1 MRAGPVRCFAEP
13 LGATLAAR
21 ICSARA
27 VRLGVAVA
35 RVLIIDD
42 DVRLGALLEKLLK
55 PDGFQVSIVT
65 DGLQGAKRATT
76 EVFDLVVL
84 DVMLPGIDGY
94 EVLRR
99 IRAVSKV
106 PVLMLTAK
114 GTENDRIV
122 GLELGADDY
131 LPKPFNPR
139 ELLARIKAILR
150 RSEATV
156 PAAPQETLT
165 VGDLTLDVAR
175 REVAVAGRLVQLT
188 TTEFDMLR
196 CFMRYPGQTLSRDAL
211 MDMLRGVG
219 YAAYDRSIDVHVKN
233 LRAKI
238 EDDTRTPRY
247 IKTIWGTGYMLAAES
262 VVGAEAVRAR

>member
-1 MRAGPVRCFAEP
+1 M
-13 LGATLAAR
+13 AR
-21 ICSARA
+21 ILL
-27 VRLGVAVA
+27 V
-35 RVLIIDD
+35 DD
-42 DVRLGALLEKLLK
+42 DIRLGALLERLLK
-55 PDGFQVSIVT
+55 PEGFQVAVVT
-65 DGLQGAKRATT
+65 DGLQGARRATS

-84 DVMLPGIDGY
+84 DVMLPGIDGC

-99 IRAVSKV
+99 IRQQSKV
-106 PVLMLTAK
+106 PVVMLTAK

-139 ELLARIKAILR
+139 ELLARIKAVLR
-150 RSEATV
+150 RAEGTASGQVTE
-156 PAAPQETLT
+156 LIK
-165 VGDLTLDVAR
+165 VGPLAMDGAR
-175 REVAVAGRLVQLT
+175 REVTIHGEAVALT
-188 TTEFDMLR
+188 TTEFDLLR

-238 EDDTRTPRY
+238 EADSRNPKY
-247 IKTIWGTGYMLAAES
+247 IKTIWGTGYMLVADLVADTRQ
-262 VVGAEAVRAR
+262 AP